1 LAFNI
6 REGIRGLEHLRLAAC
21 RKMFKM
27 NANHYIQR
35 YADSGMQ
42 TEVYLDHEGKE
53 MHCERCGFVFLK
65 VSLGGG
71 WTMQTCS
78 ALPIVKLRDASFREW
93 VTSLTGVAIESAK
106 AMTTQ
111 TGAPADDCIAG
122 KSADT
127 G

>member
-1 LAFNI
+1 
-6 REGIRGLEHLRLAAC
+6 
-21 RKMFKM
+21 M
-27 NANHYIQR
+27 QR

-42 TEVYLDHEGKE
+42 TEVCLDHEGKE

-78 ALPIVKLRDASFREW
+78 ALPVVKLQDAAFHKW
-93 VTSLTGVAIESAK
+93 AKSLTGVAIEGAK

-111 TGAPADDCIAG
+111 PGAPAEDCIAG
-122 KSADT
+122 KSAET